1 MSIGQ
6 PLSRIEGSD
15 KVTGH
20 ARYAADV
27 ALPGM
32 LYAVIVGAPVAAGRV
47 LRIHRDAALA
57 QSGVVRV
64 LTREDMPKFGKIGPP
79 AAVLNLPLQTDEIL
93 YEGEPVALVLGET
106 IEAAEHGASLV
117 RVEVQRSEPLVAGKG
132 KIDQPEFL
140 FPLGEDLTKGDVPA
154 GLAAGAVRVRQT
166 YDQPARHHNPMET
179 SATLADWQGDQLT
192 MYDAV
197 QAGYNVPPVVGAALG
212 VPPENI
218 RVISPHTGG
227 GFGCKGYVWPHQ
239 ILAAAAAR
247 AVSRPVRLAHT
258 RSTMYSNVG
267 YQPLMRQEVE
277 LAAKA
282 DGTLTALRHEIVNTT
297 SLKDSHLEPSTETS
311 KSLYACPA
319 ILTRQKLERVSVNL
333 PTAMRAPVEGPGTWA
348 LESAMDELAVALK
361 MDPLDLR
368 LRNYA
373 ETDPNTGKPWSSK
386 KLREAYEDAARRFG
400 WRERHTKPKRDGDW
414 VIGYGMATATMGS
427 FRHNGGARVRLK
439 DDGTAVIEAG
449 THDIGTGTQTVF
461 TQIAADTLGIDPAKV
476 SIQWGDTRLPEAGP
490 VYGSSATMTTGGS
503 VMLAAR
509 NAQQKLAKLAPNA
522 KDHGAAMRRLGIS
535 DIIGDGKMAFPGT
548 FSADGAGT
556 PYAMRTWG
564 GVFLEIG
571 VDPELGL
578 LRLRRVVGSY
588 SAGRIVNPKTARSQ
602 MIGGIIWEW
611 GKATMEESV
620 QEPTHGRWFAK
631 NLSNLAIPVNAD
643 IPADIDVSFVDEFDA
658 HASPIGAR
666 GIGELAATGVAAAVA
681 NAVYDAVGVRVRTLP
696 ILPWKVLRP
705 S

>member
-1 MSIGQ
+1 MSIGK

-15 KVTGH
+15 KVTGR
-20 ARYAADV
+20 ARYAGDV

-47 LRIHRDAALA
+47 LRIHRDSALA
-57 QSGVVRV
+57 QPGVVRV

-93 YEGEPVALVLGET
+93 HEGEPVALVLGET

-117 RVEVQRSEPLVAGKG
+117 RIEVQRSEPLVPGKG
-132 KIDQPEFL
+132 KIEQPEFL

-179 SATLADWQGDQLT
+179 SATLAEWHGDQLT

-227 GFGCKGYVWPHQ
+227 GFGCKGFVWPHQ
-239 ILAAAAAR
+239 VLVAAAAR
-247 AVSRPVRLAHT
+247 VVSRPVRLAHT

-267 YQPLMRQEVE
+267 YQPWMRQEVE
-277 LAAKA
+277 LAAQA

-297 SLKDSHLEPSTETS
+297 ALKDLHLEPASETS

-319 ILTRQKLERVSVNL
+319 ILTKQTIERVSVNL

-348 LESAMDELAVALK
+348 LESAMDELAVALE

-373 ETDPNTGKPWSSK
+373 QTDPNTGKPWSSK
-386 KLREAYEDAARRFG
+386 KLRDAYEDAARRFG

-414 VIGYGMATATMGS
+414 VIGYGMASMPS
-427 FRHNGGARVRLK
+427 VS
-439 DDGTAVIEAG
+439 
-449 THDIGTGTQTVF
+449 
-461 TQIAADTLGIDPAKV
+461 AAI
-476 SIQWGDTRLPEAGP
+476 
-490 VYGSSATMTTGGS
+490 
-503 VMLAAR
+503 
-509 NAQQKLAKLAPNA
+509 
-522 KDHGAAMRRLGIS
+522 
-535 DIIGDGKMAFPGT
+535 
-548 FSADGAGT
+548 
-556 PYAMRTWG
+556 
-564 GVFLEIG
+564 
-571 VDPELGL
+571 
-578 LRLRRVVGSY
+578 
-588 SAGRIVNPKTARSQ
+588 
-602 MIGGIIWEW
+602 
-611 GKATMEESV
+611 
-620 QEPTHGRWFAK
+620 
-631 NLSNLAIPVNAD
+631 
-643 IPADIDVSFVDEFDA
+643 
-658 HASPIGAR
+658 
-666 GIGELAATGVAAAVA
+666 
-681 NAVYDAVGVRVRTLP
+681 
-696 ILPWKVLRP
+696 
-705 S
+705 